1 MTTPIDEEA
10 EIRRLERETEGLK
23 ILKEQQDAE
32 NKRLMDEL
40 DTVSTGVPDRD
51 ESEPLEEVDDAKV
64 RALLDDPEFTAQF
77 RDLGEELQAGRISR
91 EQFTEAVVNRLTFM
105 ERGGPPPP
113 PAEDAHDA
121 HVEGTDECLAI
132 IVKYSVE
139 GLGTALN
146 SEETFAS
153 LNAILSGPPSSP
165 EQRARWPRGITLDNA
180 DPVCTAKVIDEG
192 WGEHRDTFVL
202 AFESEEAARV
212 WVWKM
217 NYEVFYG
224 EGASMHLCHNM
235 NFGTFRL
242 PENLQHLIQYY
253 TDGSLECDGAGG
265 LKLKDGKDRVGRF
278 EVNAIRHG
286 AGPDGRE
293 PLSEWVARTC
303 RRLSGEVSYETTPR
317 EEIERL
323 RAPHARFE
331 AINATADATAQLR
344 EEIAGLTVDEPSD
357 DDSDVDEA
365 AMAAMEQD
373 LLDRMPPEGWE
384 ALAQARREGRG
395 VSIDEFLDLAGLPPA
410 PRDDAEPSPA
420 PAPVRDDAAA
430 MAAMERDLFDRMPPE
445 SFAALQA
452 AWDEGREVSM
462 EEFFA
467 GLPPAPPNGDA
478 E

>member
-1 MTTPIDEEA
+1 MAALTKAEAEA
-10 EIRRLERETEGLK
+10 EIRRLERENEALAALKAQTE
-23 ILKEQQDAE
+23 AE
-32 NKRLMDEL
+32 NKRRMEEL

-51 ESEPLEEVDDAKV
+51 ESEPLEASEEEDARV

-91 EQFTEAVVNRLTFM
+91 EQFTAAVMARLTFM

-113 PAEDAHDA
+113 PAEDAHQA
-121 HVEGTDECLAI
+121 HIEGTDECLGI
-132 IVKYSVE
+132 IVKYSLG
-139 GLGTALN
+139 GLGTAVN
-146 SEETFAS
+146 SEECFAA

-235 NFGTFRL
+235 SFGTFRL

-331 AINATADATAQLR
+331 AINATADATAQLA
-344 EEIAGLTVDEPSD
+344 ELTVDEPSPAPAPRD

-365 AMAAMEQD
+365 AMAAMERD
-373 LLDRMPPEGWE
+373 LLDRMPPEG
-384 ALAQARREGRG
+384 
-395 VSIDEFLDLAGLPPA
+395 
-410 PRDDAEPSPA
+410 
-420 PAPVRDDAAA
+420 
-430 MAAMERDLFDRMPPE
+430 
-445 SFAALQA
+445 FAALQA
-452 AWDEGREVSM
+452 AWNEGREVSID
-462 EEFFA
+462 EFLGMA
-467 GLPPAPPNGDA
+467 GLPPAPPPDGDA

>member
-1 MTTPIDEEA
+1 MMDDAESAEAAAEA

-23 ILKEQQDAE
+23 ILKAQQDAE
-32 NKRLMDEL
+32 NKRRMDEL

-51 ESEPLEEVDDAKV
+51 ESEPLEASEEVDA
-64 RALLDDPEFTAQF
+64 RLRELLDDPAFTAQF
-77 RDLGEELQAGRISR
+77 RDLGELLQAGRISR
-91 EQFTEAVVNRLTFM
+91 EQFTAAVMARLTFM

-235 NFGTFRL
+235 NFGTF
-242 PENLQHLIQYY
+242 
-253 TDGSLECDGAGG
+253 
-265 LKLKDGKDRVGRF
+265 
-278 EVNAIRHG
+278 
-286 AGPDGRE
+286 
-293 PLSEWVARTC
+293 
-303 RRLSGEVSYETTPR
+303 
-317 EEIERL
+317 
-323 RAPHARFE
+323 APYR
-331 AINATADATAQLR
+331 
-344 EEIAGLTVDEPSD
+344 
-357 DDSDVDEA
+357 
-365 AMAAMEQD
+365 
-373 LLDRMPPEGWE
+373 
-384 ALAQARREGRG
+384 
-395 VSIDEFLDLAGLPPA
+395 
-410 PRDDAEPSPA
+410 
-420 PAPVRDDAAA
+420 
-430 MAAMERDLFDRMPPE
+430 
-445 SFAALQA
+445 
-452 AWDEGREVSM
+452 
-462 EEFFA
+462 
-467 GLPPAPPNGDA
+467 
-478 E
+478 

>member
-1 MTTPIDEEA
+1 MPMSKEEAEAEIRRLERENEALAALKEQTEAENKRMMADAESAEAAAEAAAEA
-10 EIRRLERETEGLK
+10 EIRRLERETEALK
-23 ILKEQQDAE
+23 ALTAQQDAE
-32 NKRLMDEL
+32 NKKRMDEL

-51 ESEPLEEVDDAKV
+51 ESEPLEASEEVDA
-64 RALLDDPEFTAQF
+64 RLRELLDDPAFTAQF
-77 RDLGEELQAGRISR
+77 RDLGELLQAGRISR
-91 EQFTEAVVNRLTFM
+91 EQFTEAVMGRLTFM

-113 PAEDAHDA
+113 PAEDAHQA
-121 HVEGTDECLAI
+121 HIEGTDECLGI
-132 IVKYSVE
+132 IVKYSLG
-139 GLGTALN
+139 GLGTAVN
-146 SEETFAS
+146 SEECFAA

-180 DPVCTAKVIDEG
+180 NPVCTAKVIDEG

-242 PENLQHLIQYY
+242 PENLQHLIEYY
-253 TDGSLECDGAGG
+253 INGSLECDGAGG
-265 LKLKDGKDRVGRF
+265 LKLRDDKDRVGRF
-278 EVNAIRHG
+278 EANAIRHG

-317 EEIERL
+317 EEFEREGL
-323 RAPHARFE
+323 PFRGDGVPVATRFGP
-331 AINATADATAQLR
+331 IDATADATAQLR

-365 AMAAMEQD
+365 T
-373 LLDRMPPEGWE
+373 
-384 ALAQARREGRG
+384 
-395 VSIDEFLDLAGLPPA
+395 
-410 PRDDAEPSPA
+410 
-420 PAPVRDDAAA
+420 
-430 MAAMERDLFDRMPPE
+430 MAAMERDLLDRMPPE

-467 GLPPAPPNGDA
+467 GLPPAPRDGDA

>member
-1 MTTPIDEEA
+1 MTTPTDAESAEAAAEADAEAADAAVKAAAEA

-23 ILKEQQDAE
+23 ILKAQQDAE
-32 NKRLMDEL
+32 NKRMMDEL
-40 DTVSTGVPDRD
+40 DTLSTGVPDRD
-51 ESEPLEEVDDAKV
+51 ESEPLEASEEVDA
-64 RALLDDPEFTAQF
+64 RLRELLDDPAFTAQF
-77 RDLGEELQAGRISR
+77 RDLGELLQAGRISR
-91 EQFTEAVVNRLTFM
+91 EQFTEAVMGRLTFM

-113 PAEDAHDA
+113 PAEDAHQA
-121 HVEGTDECLAI
+121 HIEGTDECLGI
-132 IVKYSVE
+132 IVKYSLG
-139 GLGTALN
+139 GLGTAVN
-146 SEETFAS
+146 SEESFAA

-235 NFGTFRL
+235 SFGTFRL

-317 EEIERL
+317 EEIEREGL
-323 RAPHARFE
+323 PFRRDGVPVATRFG
-331 AINATADATAQLR
+331 AIDATADATAQLS
-344 EEIAGLTVDEPSD
+344 GLTVDESD
-357 DDSDVDEA
+357 DDSDVDQA
-365 AMAAMEQD
+365 AMAAMERD
-373 LLDRMPPEGWE
+373 LLDRMPPEGFA
-384 ALAQARREGRG
+384 ALQAAWNEGRE
-395 VSIDEFLDLAGLPPA
+395 VSIDEFLD
-410 PRDDAEPSPA
+410 
-420 PAPVRDDAAA
+420 
-430 MAAMERDLFDRMPPE
+430 M
-445 SFAALQA
+445 
-452 AWDEGREVSM
+452 
-462 EEFFA
+462 A
-467 GLPPAPPNGDA
+467 GLPPAPPDSDA

>member
-1 MTTPIDEEA
+1 MAELTKAEAEA
-10 EIRRLERETEGLK
+10 EIRRLERENEALAALKAQTE
-23 ILKEQQDAE
+23 AE
-32 NKRLMDEL
+32 NKRRMDEL

-51 ESEPLEEVDDAKV
+51 ESEPLEEADDKV

-77 RDLGEELQAGRISR
+77 RDLGELLQAGRISR
-91 EQFTEAVVNRLTFM
+91 EQFTEAVAGRLTFM

-113 PAEDAHDA
+113 PAEDARDA
-121 HVEGTDECLAI
+121 HVEGTDECLGI
-132 IVKYSVE
+132 IVKYSIE
-139 GLGTALN
+139 GLGTSLN
-146 SEETFAS
+146 SEETFAA

-303 RRLSGEVSYETTPR
+303 RRLSGEVSYETVPR

-323 RAPHARFE
+323 RAPHAQLE
-331 AINATADATAQLR
+331 AMTAGAAAQLS
-344 EEIAGLTVDEPSD
+344 GLTVDEPAPSD

-365 AMAAMEQD
+365 AMAAMERD
-373 LLDRMPPEGWE
+373 LLDRMPPEGFA
-384 ALAQARREGRG
+384 ALQAAWNEGRE
-395 VSIDEFLDLAGLPPA
+395 VSIDEFLD
-410 PRDDAEPSPA
+410 
-420 PAPVRDDAAA
+420 
-430 MAAMERDLFDRMPPE
+430 M
-445 SFAALQA
+445 
-452 AWDEGREVSM
+452 
-462 EEFFA
+462 A
-467 GLPPAPPNGDA
+467 GLPPAPPDGDA

>member
-1 MTTPIDEEA
+1 MPMSKEEAKA
-10 EIRRLERETEGLK
+10 EIRRLERENEALAALKAQTE
-23 ILKEQQDAE
+23 AE
-32 NKRLMDEL
+32 NKRRMDEL

-77 RDLGEELQAGRISR
+77 RDLGELLQAGRISR
-91 EQFTEAVVNRLTFM
+91 EQFTEAVMGRLTFM

-113 PAEDAHDA
+113 PAEDAHQA
-121 HVEGTDECLAI
+121 HVEGTDECLGI
-132 IVKYSVE
+132 IVKYSLG
-139 GLGTALN
+139 GLGTAVN
-146 SEETFAS
+146 SEDTFAA

-180 DPVCTAKVIDEG
+180 NPVCTAKVIDEG

-224 EGASMHLCHNM
+224 EGASMHLCHNI

-242 PENLQHLIQYY
+242 PENLQHLIEYY
-253 TDGSLECDGAGG
+253 INGSLECDGTGG
-265 LKLKDGKDRVGRF
+265 LKLRDKDRVGRF
-278 EVNAIRHG
+278 EANAIRHG

-303 RRLSGEVSYETTPR
+303 RRLSGEVSYETVSR
-317 EEIERL
+317 EEIEPL

-395 VSIDEFLDLAGLPPA
+395 VSIEEFLDLAGLPPA
-410 PRDDAEPSPA
+410 PPDGDA
-420 PAPVRDDAAA
+420 
-430 MAAMERDLFDRMPPE
+430 
-445 SFAALQA
+445 
-452 AWDEGREVSM
+452 
-462 EEFFA
+462 
-467 GLPPAPPNGDA
+467 GDA
-478 E
+478 EE

>member
-1 MTTPIDEEA
+1 
-10 EIRRLERETEGLK
+10 
-23 ILKEQQDAE
+23 
-32 NKRLMDEL
+32 
-40 DTVSTGVPDRD
+40 
-51 ESEPLEEVDDAKV
+51 
-64 RALLDDPEFTAQF
+64 
-77 RDLGEELQAGRISR
+77 
-91 EQFTEAVVNRLTFM
+91 
-105 ERGGPPPP
+105 
-113 PAEDAHDA
+113 
-121 HVEGTDECLAI
+121 
-132 IVKYSVE
+132 
-139 GLGTALN
+139 
-146 SEETFAS
+146 
-153 LNAILSGPPSSP
+153 
-165 EQRARWPRGITLDNA
+165 
-180 DPVCTAKVIDEG
+180 
-192 WGEHRDTFVL
+192 
-202 AFESEEAARV
+202 
-212 WVWKM
+212 M

-235 NFGTFRL
+235 SFGTFRL

-365 AMAAMEQD
+365 T
-373 LLDRMPPEGWE
+373 
-384 ALAQARREGRG
+384 
-395 VSIDEFLDLAGLPPA
+395 
-410 PRDDAEPSPA
+410 
-420 PAPVRDDAAA
+420 
-430 MAAMERDLFDRMPPE
+430 MAAMERDLLDRMPPE

-467 GLPPAPPNGDA
+467 GLPPPSPRDDA

>member
-1 MTTPIDEEA
+1 MPMSKEEAEA
-10 EIRRLERETEGLK
+10 EIRRLERENEALAALKAQTEAENKRMMDDAESAKAAAEAEIRRLDRETEGLK
-23 ILKEQQDAE
+23 ILKAQQDAE
-32 NKRLMDEL
+32 NKRMMDEL
-40 DTVSTGVPDRD
+40 DTLSTGVPDRD
-51 ESEPLEEVDDAKV
+51 ESEPLEASEEVDA
-64 RALLDDPEFTAQF
+64 RLRELLDDPAFTAQF
-77 RDLGEELQAGRISR
+77 RDLGELLQAGRISR
-91 EQFTEAVVNRLTFM
+91 EQFTEAVMGRLTFM

-113 PAEDAHDA
+113 PAEDAHQA
-121 HVEGTDECLAI
+121 HIEGTDECLGI
-132 IVKYSVE
+132 IVKYSLG
-139 GLGTALN
+139 GLGTAVN
-146 SEETFAS
+146 SEECFAA

-180 DPVCTAKVIDEG
+180 NPVCTAKVIDEG

-235 NFGTFRL
+235 SFGTFRL

-265 LKLKDGKDRVGRF
+265 LKLRDDKDRVGRF
-278 EVNAIRHG
+278 EANAIRHG

-303 RRLSGEVSYETTPR
+303 RRLSGEVSYETVAR

-331 AINATADATAQLR
+331 AINATADATAQL
-344 EEIAGLTVDEPSD
+344 AGLTVDEPSD

-365 AMAAMEQD
+365 T
-373 LLDRMPPEGWE
+373 
-384 ALAQARREGRG
+384 
-395 VSIDEFLDLAGLPPA
+395 
-410 PRDDAEPSPA
+410 
-420 PAPVRDDAAA
+420 
-430 MAAMERDLFDRMPPE
+430 MAAMERDLLDRMPPE

-467 GLPPAPPNGDA
+467 GLPPAPRDNDA